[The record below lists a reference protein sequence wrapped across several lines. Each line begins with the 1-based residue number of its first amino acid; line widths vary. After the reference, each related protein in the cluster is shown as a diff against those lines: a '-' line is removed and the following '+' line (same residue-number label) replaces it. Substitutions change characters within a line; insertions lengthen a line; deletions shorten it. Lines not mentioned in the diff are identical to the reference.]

1 MSGSDDGIIRV
12 WNTKTCNVV
21 HAFKH
26 AKGICVVSLT
36 GCCMLRLFE
45 CMHVWVGV
53 RVGLLVLVCARV
65 EGTGVVDV
73 CGGVAVLES
82 SQSGGDG
89 DGQFFV

>member
-1 MSGSDDGIIRV
+1 
-12 WNTKTCNVV
+12 
-21 HAFKH
+21 
-26 AKGICVVSLT
+26 
-36 GCCMLRLFE
+36 MLRLFE
-45 CMHVWVGV
+45 CMHVRVGV